1 MALNKEDRARVRALI
16 SDGRSNEE
24 ISDETGLSLHTI
36 KAVRA
41 HITMGTY
48 EMDRVDT
55 ADAVDVDEALETTFG
70 LERDLQ
76 QALWNN
82 IEQLDSDHRVVSK
95 EERVASGRIDITAEA
110 KDGTTVVIELKTAEA
125 DRDAVGQLLS
135 YIGDKIA
142 DGKSPVRGILV
153 AGGFTSRARS
163 AARATGN
170 IELKKYSFKFS
181 FESVK

>member
-1 MALNKEDRARVRALI
+1 MTLDKEERARVRALI

-24 ISDETGLSLHTI
+24 ISDETGLSILQI
-36 KAVRA
+36 RAVRA

-48 EMDRVDT
+48 EDDLDT
-55 ADAVDVDEALETTFG
+55 ADEADVDEALETTFG

-76 QALWNN
+76 QALWSS
-82 IEQLDSDHRVVSK
+82 IEQLDPDLRAVAK

-125 DRDAVGQLLS
+125 DRDAVAQLLS
-135 YIGDKIA
+135 YMGDKIA

-153 AGGFTSRARS
+153 AGGFTSRAIS

-170 IELKKYSFKFS
+170 VELRKYSFKFS
-181 FESVK
+181 FESVN